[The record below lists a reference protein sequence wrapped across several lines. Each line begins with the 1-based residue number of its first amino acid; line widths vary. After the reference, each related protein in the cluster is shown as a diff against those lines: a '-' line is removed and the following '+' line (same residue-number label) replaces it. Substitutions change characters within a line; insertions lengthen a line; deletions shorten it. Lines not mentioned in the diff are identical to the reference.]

1 MINLAE
7 IQKNFMRIYY
17 RVLFSILFVFIT
29 VKYSFSQLTLYVSP
43 NGGTTA
49 KGTIEDPFN
58 SLQIAIGNAAQQSGQ
73 HVVIYLRGGTYY
85 LDTTVVINATRFT
98 PASLSIKSYQQ
109 EQAVISAGRRL
120 QLTWEPYR
128 NGIYMAKVP
137 KGISFERLYL
147 NDTLQVLARYPN
159 YDSAARVFH
168 GTAADAISPER
179 VRRWKHPEGGYVHAL
194 HAHEWGG
201 FHYRIT
207 GTDSQGNLQLE
218 GGWQNNRPN
227 KMHALYR
234 FVENIFEELD
244 TAGEWYLDQN
254 KSILY
259 YYPLHPGKL
268 SHSVVEV
275 SNLKNSI
282 ELRGTSKSPL
292 KNIKIEGIRFAH
304 NERTFMDTK
313 EPLLRSDWTIYRG
326 GALLLVGTEAC
337 KISDCIFGG
346 IGGNA
351 IMLSNYNKRD
361 TVSGCHIYNTGANA
375 ICFIGSTNAVRSPS
389 FKYEQFVPFEKMD
402 KMHGPATGDF
412 PSICIANNNLIHDP
426 GEIEK
431 QSTGVE
437 IEIASSITVSHN
449 SIYNT
454 PRAGINIGDGCFGGH
469 IIEYND
475 VFNTV
480 RETGDHGSFN
490 SWGRDRYWS
499 PDRRYMD
506 SIVKLYPWLITL
518 DARKQNIIRNN
529 RFRCDHG
536 WDIDLDDGSTNY
548 YIYNNLCLNGGIKL
562 REGFYR
568 RVENNILI
576 NNSFHPHVWFKKSGD
591 VFRKNIVMKKYA
603 PIQIT
608 WWGKQV
614 DYNLFPDKNA
624 LAYSQANGT
633 DSHSV
638 FGDPVFIDPA
648 HGDFRVAESSPAL
661 TLGFQNF
668 AMDNFGVQSPTL
680 KKIAKQPLIPLLIT
694 DPVLEK
700 KSATV
705 TFLGGTIK
713 SVDGAGDRSAYGL
726 PDETGVIVIS
736 APENS
741 LLFLSGLKPND
752 VIRNADEKPVNNIRD
767 LMDIYQSANWRGH
780 IPVKIF
786 RNQQEM
792 EVELKTK

>member
-1 MINLAE
+1 MYIFFRAILLILIAL
-7 IQKNFMRIYY
+7 
-17 RVLFSILFVFIT
+17 VTFSYSYSQVNLFV
-29 VKYSFSQLTLYVSP
+29 SS
-43 NGGTTA
+43 NGTSSA

-58 SLQIAIGNAAQQSGQ
+58 SLQIAIDNAAQQSGQ
-73 HVVIYLRGGTYY
+73 QVFIYLRGGTYY
-85 LDTTVVINATRFT
+85 LTSTIIVTATDFS
-98 PASLSIKSYQQ
+98 PASLTIKPYRQ
-109 EQAVISAGRRL
+109 EKVIISAGRRL
-120 QLTWEPYR
+120 QLTWGPYR
-128 NGIYMAKVP
+128 NGIYKAKVP
-137 KGISFERLYL
+137 KGISFERLYI

-179 VRRWKHPEGGYVHAL
+179 VKHWKNPEGGYVQAL

-201 FHYRIT
+201 FHYRIN
-207 GTDSQGNLQLE
+207 GADSQGNLQLE

-227 KMHALYR
+227 KMHATYR

-244 TAGEWYLDQN
+244 TTGEWYLDKN
-254 KSILY
+254 NGILY
-259 YYPLHPGKL
+259 YYPAL
-268 SHSVVEV
+268 SDRLKHSVIEV

-292 KNIKIEGIRFAH
+292 KNIKIEGFHFAH

-326 GALLLVGTEAC
+326 GTLLLDGTEAC
-337 KISDCIFGG
+337 KISDCIFEG

-361 TVSGCHIYNTGANA
+361 TISGCHIYNTGANA
-375 ICFIGSTNAVRSPS
+375 ICFIGSTSAVRSPS
-389 FKYEQFVPFEKMD
+389 FKYDQYISFDKMD
-402 KMHGPATGDF
+402 KMPGPRTGDF
-412 PSICIANNNLIHDP
+412 PVNCIATDNLLHDL

-490 SWGRDRYWS
+490 AWGRDRYWA
-499 PDRRYMD
+499 PDRKYMD
-506 SIVKLYPWLITL
+506 SLVKAYPWLITI
-518 DARKQNIIRNN
+518 DARKQTIIRNN

-536 WDIDLDDGSTNY
+536 WDIDLDDGSSNY

-568 RVENNILI
+568 RVENNIII
-576 NNSFHPHVWFKKSGD
+576 NNSFHPHVWFNKSGD

-603 PIQIT
+603 PIQIVE
-608 WWGKQV
+608 WGKQV
-614 DYNLFPDKNA
+614 DYNLFPDKSA
-624 LAYSQANGT
+624 LAFSQANGT

-648 HGDFRVAESSPAL
+648 HGDFRVAQSSPAL

-668 AMDNFGVQSPTL
+668 AMNNFGVQNPAL
-680 KKIAKQPLIPLLIT
+680 KKLALLPQIPILIT
-694 DPVLEK
+694 DPDLKK
-700 KSATV
+700 KSATIA
-705 TFLGGTIK
+705 FLGGGIK
-713 SVDGAGDRSAYGL
+713 SVEGAGDRSAYGL
-726 PDETGVIVIS
+726 PDETGVIILS

-741 LLFLSGLKPND
+741 LLFLSRLKPND
-752 VIRNADEKPVNNIRD
+752 VIRNADEKPVNSIRD
-767 LMDIYQSANWRGH
+767 LLDIYQLSNWKGH
-780 IPVKIF
+780 IPVKII

-792 EVELKTK
+792 DVELKTK